1 MKPRLKAQL
10 AGIAVLAL
18 LLLTSMSPLAQTAM
32 AGEGEGVEVNVN
44 LGEDSYSLELYA
56 KGYSENLTNVYL
68 DSYLKATSDMINGY
82 IKAWATTE
90 NLTEF
95 SASSKGYLDLEAAN
109 TSFSLAWMNEL
120 SASFT
125 INSSMIDSSSPE
137 KMLPTTLY
145 LLIKAETQMDM
156 ETNET
161 SASMKLALK
170 PNVSQG
176 LPYVLNAIGVPLPV
190 AAGDFA
196 LWLNVTLDTYTNMQD
211 NITKGTIGV
220 YIDFETGN
228 LAADAQLAT
237 MIQMGLSMY
246 INQQMIESIIESMGV
261 VNPTVNLDM
270 NLMPGDASVFYIKIE
285 YQGKIAPANM
295 SSIIGGQTPIEPG
308 NITSVIQTPSFTPIE
323 SEVKATVEWSLTI
336 ESTEA
341 TGGQYNVTIDG
352 YIKGN
357 YTAPETTLTKG
368 QMEAWA
374 KINNGNYEV
383 YFKTESQYMSP
394 VTGLLAAKET
404 GNVLFGILPEGTP
417 VTFNFQTSGDVM
429 VVDTSK
435 TPPQEV
441 KTITFEA
448 GDLTGPFPLDNLGV
462 IYGNTIIDT
471 SGGVLTIVSDNL
483 VQLDYDAAALV
494 DAINAQAPGVMIH
507 MGAKSTTLQDF
518 IVSLDPNGDQAPEAS
533 ANIRT
538 GSIVGETLA
547 LEIMDRGEAEQ
558 LIDTNKYTVAGT
570 PLKAQG
576 LIQGEAE
583 VTLQVDPG
591 AGNVKVIKITD
602 DGQAKVIENVVQT
615 GSKIRFTTDSFS
627 TFIPVVEKGAEETTT
642 TTQTT
647 TTTTQET
654 TTTTTT
660 QETTTQT
667 RETTTTTQETTTT
680 TTETETGEETT
691 TTTTSPTTTTT
702 TTTQTT
708 TTTTPETTTQE
719 TSQETTTTTTTRT
732 LTRPG
737 ATTTT
742 QQETTQS
749 PTQASPTE
757 TTTQTQ
763 QEQKPQEEQ
772 KEQEATQQPQPAPEE
787 QSPTQAEEE
796 GGSINPVV
804 LGVAALII
812 IVIAAVVLLRR

>member
-68 DSYLKATSDMINGY
+68 DSYLKATSDMIDGY

-109 TSFSLAWMNEL
+109 TSFSLTWMNEL

-125 INSSMIDSSSPE
+125 INSSMIDPSSPE

-176 LPYVLNAIGVPLPV
+176 LPYVLNAIGVPLPM
-190 AAGDFA
+190 ATGDFA

-237 MIQMGLSMY
+237 MIQMALSMY
-246 INQQMIESIIESMGV
+246 INQQMVESIIESMGV

-285 YQGKIAPANM
+285 YQGKIAPTNT
-295 SSIIGGQTPIEPG
+295 SSIVGGQAPIEPG
-308 NITSVIQTPSFTPIE
+308 NITSIIQTPSFTPIE
-323 SEVKATVEWSLTI
+323 AEVRATVEWGLSI
-336 ESTEA
+336 ESTE
-341 TGGQYNVTIDG
+341 TGDGQYNVTIDG

-357 YTAPETTLTKG
+357 YTGPETTLTKG

-383 YFKTESQYMSP
+383 YFKTESQYTSP
-394 VTGLLAAKET
+394 VTGLLAAKEI

-518 IVSLDPNGDQAPEAS
+518 IVTLDPNGDQAPEAS

-602 DGQAKVIENVVQT
+602 DGQVKVIENIVQT

-627 TFIPVVEKGAEETTT
+627 TFIPVVEKEAEETT

-691 TTTTSPTTTTT
+691 TTASPTTTTT
-702 TTTQTT
+702 TQETT
-708 TTTTPETTTQE
+708 TTTQETTTQE
-719 TSQETTTTTTTRT
+719 TTQETTTPTTTRT

-742 QQETTQS
+742 QQETAQTS
-749 PTQASPTE
+749 PT

-772 KEQEATQQPQPAPEE
+772 KEQETTQQPQPAPEE

-796 GGSINPVV
+796 GGGINPVV